1 MNMRYTCYSVL
12 VLLLSQMSSCQH
24 KVHYLEGLTEAEI
37 ISAQDP
43 RRAVEMVDS
52 LASFV
57 NSEDEGQWADYALI
71 RTKVYDRAYIRHT
84 SDSTILRVI
93 DYYEKHPEE
102 DRLAWAYCYAGRV
115 YRDLGDSPR
124 AMVYFQRSLDASTEG
139 GDANLRARV
148 LSQMG
153 YVYSRQGLYAEARAV
168 KQQVLAIDSLNGNWD
183 RMVVGYKDLAHCSF
197 ALHQLNQA
205 QHYIARALGI
215 IEQEKLENLKPEV
228 QLLQARIANE
238 QGLYDEAL
246 SLLCP
251 YLADTTLLD
260 PVPYWV
266 AGCIAYRGLN
276 NDKEAELLC
285 LQILADSRNIHARY
299 KAARTLTEIAQRHGN
314 QSQMNL
320 YLGLSAQ
327 WLDTIASQLDQSED
341 IKQIS
346 SLYSYQLREKEN
358 KLLAEEVIKS
368 RIWLIVSLLSM
379 LCAVLVLALVW
390 HRNKRRQMAIRL
402 QRSRIQQLQAELSMR
417 DQSIEELSVQ
427 LSLRRATAENF
438 DETFRTSEL
447 YSMVK
452 GHINSQTVLSAR
464 EWESLVHFFEEYL
477 PEFLPHLRQ
486 LYDFS
491 EVEWRLSLLVR
502 LSLRN
507 VEIAT
512 LLCKHPSAITYAK
525 KRLCIKVLNTEAK
538 AEIWDEF
545 VMKL

>member
-1 MNMRYTCYSVL
+1 MNIRYICYYVL
-12 VLLLSQMSSCQH
+12 VLLMSHMSSCQH
-24 KVHYLEGLTEAEI
+24 KVHSLEGLAEVEK

-52 LASFV
+52 LAAFV
-57 NSEDEGQWADYALI
+57 NSEDEGQWANYALI

-93 DYYEKHPEE
+93 DYYEKHPVE

-124 AMVYFQRSLDASTEG
+124 AMMYFQRSIDASSEG

-183 RMVVGYKDLAHCSF
+183 RMVVGYKDLAQCSF
-197 ALHQLNQA
+197 ALHQQSLA
-205 QHYIARALGI
+205 QHYIARALSI
-215 IEQEKLENLKPEV
+215 IEQEKLENRKPEV
-228 QLLQARIANE
+228 ILLQARLANE

-246 SLLCP
+246 SLLRP
-251 YLADTTLLD
+251 YLLDTTLLD

-266 AGCIAYRGLN
+266 AGCTAYRGQN
-276 NDKEAELLC
+276 NEEETGRLC
-285 LQILADSRNIHARY
+285 QQILANGQNIHACY
-299 KAARTLTEIAQRHGN
+299 KATRMLTDIAQRHGN

-320 YLGLSAQ
+320 YLGQSAQ

-346 SLYSYQLREKEN
+346 GLYSYQLREKEN
-358 KLLAEEVIKS
+358 KLLAEKVIQS

-379 LCAVLVLALVW
+379 LCVALVLALVW
-390 HRNKRRQMAIRL
+390 HRNKRKQMAIRL
-402 QRSRIQQLQAELSMR
+402 QRSRILQLQTELSMR
-417 DQSIEELSVQ
+417 DQSIEELSAQ
-427 LSLRRATAENF
+427 LSLRRASAENF
-438 DETFRTSEL
+438 DETFRTSAL

-452 GHINSQTVLSAR
+452 GHINSQTVLTAG
-464 EWESLVHFFEEYL
+464 EWESLVHFFEEHL